1 MPTLTILAATMKG
14 GGRMVPAEPDNTGQP
29 LRILAAT
36 MYGGGRMLAPAYV
49 NPTVK
54 AAMASRVQKLG

>member
-29 LRILAAT
+29 LTILAAT
-36 MYGGGRMLAPAYV
+36 MYGGGRMLALTTV
-49 NPTVK
+49 NPAVQD
-54 AAMASRVQKLG
+54 AMASRVQKLG